1 MLVWPQIRRVTSLLR
16 PLPKAS
22 RSADALVTLKHGET
36 FTCVF
41 ENTRSWN
48 RTLLSRFY
56 VWRWTKCRLYCA
68 ELLCRAPTSGRNRN
82 PACVLFLIFFFI
94 FVQKVPDHRCCD
106 GQCELAVWLLLKAIS
121 SAATLG
127 EEEVQREAT
136 PAMIQGSIW
145 HCRAPRFS
153 VGEQR
158 DTVTYRNYKIK
169 VILVNYL
176 KVWSLIYTFIHN
188 CQ

>member
-82 PACVLFLIFFFI
+82 PACVLFFFFHFCTEGSGSPLLWRTVRTGSLTAI
-94 FVQKVPDHRCCD
+94 ESHQLCCHAAGGGGAAWGHTCDDSGVNLTLPGSEVQCWRATRHCHIPQLQNKGHF
-106 GQCELAVWLLLKAIS
+106 GELLK
-121 SAATLG
+121 
-127 EEEVQREAT
+127 
-136 PAMIQGSIW
+136 
-145 HCRAPRFS
+145 S
-153 VGEQR
+153 V
-158 DTVTYRNYKIK
+158 
-169 VILVNYL
+169 VINLHFY
-176 KVWSLIYTFIHN
+176 S
-188 CQ
+188 